1 MTTVFIIRNH
11 HGQFLSRHDEWVDSK
26 DRAALFMARH
36 KDQALNTLVEFNAR
50 DIDQRCLVLEVPLD
64 DRGRPDLDAAAGHG
78 TLPTPEAPL
87 LLDDDEPGLADD
99 EDNVLGADSGDDRAE

>member
-1 MTTVFIIRNH
+1 MNTVFIIRNH

-36 KDQALNTLVEFNAR
+36 KDQALNTLVELNAR

-64 DRGRPDLDAAAGHG
+64 DRGRPDLDAAAGRG

-87 LLDDDEPGLADD
+87 LLDDDEPGATEDRD
-99 EDNVLGADSGDDRAE
+99 EDGGADHGDDSEE